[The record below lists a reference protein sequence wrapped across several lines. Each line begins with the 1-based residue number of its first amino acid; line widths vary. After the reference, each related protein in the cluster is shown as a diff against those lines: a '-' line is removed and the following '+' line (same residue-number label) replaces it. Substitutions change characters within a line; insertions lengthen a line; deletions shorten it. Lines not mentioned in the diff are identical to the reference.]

1 MVKVE
6 RSSPAPDS
14 LAEEKKKP
22 NGSYSK
28 PDVIEKLKKDFHN
41 KCYICELDKLQDPQ
55 VEHLRPHFGGK
66 NIERKFDWNNL
77 FWSCSHCNGVKNQR

>member
-28 PDVIEKLKKDFHN
+28 PDVIEKLKKIFIINAISVNLISYRIH
-41 KCYICELDKLQDPQ
+41 
-55 VEHLRPHFGGK
+55 RS
-66 NIERKFDWNNL
+66 NI
-77 FWSCSHCNGVKNQR
+77 

>member
-22 NGSYSK
+22 NESYSK
-28 PDVIEKLKKDFHN
+28 PDVIEKLKKDFHAISVN
-41 KCYICELDKLQDPQ
+41 LISYRI
-55 VEHLRPHFGGK
+55 HRS
-66 NIERKFDWNNL
+66 NI
-77 FWSCSHCNGVKNQR
+77 

>member
-1 MVKVE
+1 MVQVE

-28 PDVIEKLKKDFHN
+28 PDVIEK
-41 KCYICELDKLQDPQ
+41 
-55 VEHLRPHFGGK
+55 
-66 NIERKFDWNNL
+66 
-77 FWSCSHCNGVKNQR
+77 